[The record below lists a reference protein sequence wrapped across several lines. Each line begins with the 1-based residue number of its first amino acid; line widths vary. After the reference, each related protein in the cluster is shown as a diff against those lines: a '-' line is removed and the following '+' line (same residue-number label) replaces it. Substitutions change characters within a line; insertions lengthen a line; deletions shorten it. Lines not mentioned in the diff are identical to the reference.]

1 MMVIILEKYCSAWF
15 YNKDTF
21 IGRIAN
27 YEDAEMQLK
36 FEAIGGEYQVK
47 LEKKIVV
54 SVWATKIIVKN
65 DKEETIEVLEI

>member
-1 MMVIILEKYCSAWF
+1 MAIILNKYYSAWF

-21 IGRIAN
+21 IGRIGN

-47 LEKKIVV
+47 LETKVVV

-65 DKEETIEVLEI
+65 DKEEIIETLEI

>member
-1 MMVIILEKYCSAWF
+1 MAIILEKYYSAWF

-54 SVWATKIIVKN
+54 SVWATKIIVRN
-65 DKEETIEVLEI
+65 DKEEVIETLEI

>member
-1 MMVIILEKYCSAWF
+1 MVINLEKYYSAWF

-21 IGRIAN
+21 IGRIGN
-27 YEDAEMQLK
+27 YTDAEMQLK

-47 LEKKIVV
+47 LETKVVV

-65 DKEETIEVLEI
+65 DKEEIIETLEI

>member
-1 MMVIILEKYCSAWF
+1 MAIILNKYCSAWF

-21 IGRIAN
+21 IGRISN
-27 YEDAEMQLK
+27 FEDEEMQLN

-54 SVWATKIIVKN
+54 SLWATKIIVRN
-65 DKEETIEVLEI
+65 DKEEIIETLEI